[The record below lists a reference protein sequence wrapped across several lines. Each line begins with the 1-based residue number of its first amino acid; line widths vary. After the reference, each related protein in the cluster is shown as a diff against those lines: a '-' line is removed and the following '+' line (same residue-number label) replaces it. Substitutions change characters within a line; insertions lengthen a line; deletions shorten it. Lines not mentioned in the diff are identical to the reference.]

1 MLTLFQALPDGT
13 QLAAAP
19 MEGYKI
25 VPMQWKGVI
34 KEGEAPVS
42 LNGTIEVRH
51 VRALELFATILTLS
65 VSRLLLRSRSLT
77 RSSSWRKKKRTT
89 LSPHPDLKHATQ

>member
-1 MLTLFQALPDGT
+1 
-13 QLAAAP
+13 

-51 VRALELFATILTLS
+51 VQTLLAICNCTNPECQSVIAQIKELNPKFELAEEEEDDAVASSGLEARNPVNYIFIAFP
-65 VSRLLLRSRSLT
+65 
-77 RSSSWRKKKRTT
+77 SSDTF
-89 LSPHPDLKHATQ
+89 